1 MRKSK
6 FTMDIGWKLL
16 SLIIAIGL
24 WFMVINTENPVETRS
39 YTAAIQL
46 QNEEALTER
55 GYVVVNDDELSST
68 RVTVRLRGQRLALD
82 ALSQSSTR
90 VQAVVDL
97 SDVIYSYS
105 GEPVSVPVD
114 IVIPSVVN
122 SSFEILSKSVQT
134 VSVDIQPYVN
144 KDFDVKAVVNT
155 TDETAKELA
164 NAVASPGSVTVY
176 GARSIVESVAEV
188 RAYVS
193 PETVE
198 DGMVMTAVP
207 VAYNADGVVVGD
219 VTFGTEEL
227 SVMITLDEVKS
238 VRVNLSLTG
247 EVADGYEITDYYTT
261 PETMEVAGDAAALS
275 RLNSINLPDIDVT
288 GLEAN
293 SGYEFSAGDYLPDG
307 LRALDGG
314 RITATVIVEEEETK
328 ELIIPVESVTW
339 GDTLAEG
346 YMASISGEDIS
357 ISVKGVA
364 SVIDTLTAADVEA
377 HIDLDGLE
385 EGEHDDVYVRFE
397 LPEGVS
403 LAGGGGTVNV
413 FITQVEEKI

>member
-16 SLIIAIGL
+16 SIMIAIGL

-39 YTAAIQL
+39 YTASIQL

-134 VSVDIQPYVN
+134 VSVDIQPYIN

-207 VAYNADGVVVGD
+207 VAYNADGIVVGD

-247 EVADGYEITDYYTT
+247 EVADGYEITDYYTN

-275 RLNSINLPDIDVT
+275 RLTAINLPDIDVT

-293 SGYEFSAGDYLPDG
+293 SGYEFFAGDYLPDG

-328 ELIIPVESVTW
+328 ELIIPVDSVTW

-364 SVIDTLTAADVEA
+364 SVIDTLTAADIEA

-413 FITQVEEKI
+413 SITQIE

>member
-16 SLIIAIGL
+16 SIMIAIGL

-39 YTAAIQL
+39 YTASIQL

-176 GARSIVESVAEV
+176 GARSIVESIAEV

-207 VAYNADGVVVGD
+207 VAYNADGIVVGD

-247 EVADGYEITDYYTT
+247 EVADGYEITDYYTN

-275 RLNSINLPDIDVT
+275 RLTAINLPDIDVT

-293 SGYEFSAGDYLPDG
+293 SGYEFFAGDYLPDG

-328 ELIIPVESVTW
+328 ELIIPVDSVTW

-364 SVIDTLTAADVEA
+364 SVIDTLTAADIEA

-413 FITQVEEKI
+413 SITQIE

>member
-328 ELIIPVESVTW
+328 ELIIPVDSVTW

-364 SVIDTLTAADVEA
+364 SVIDTLTAADIEA

-385 EGEHDDVYVRFE
+385 EGEHDDVYVRFD

-413 FITQVEEKI
+413 SITQIE

>member
-207 VAYNADGVVVGD
+207 VAYNADGTVVGD

-328 ELIIPVESVTW
+328 ELVIPVESVTW

-377 HIDLDGLE
+377 HIDLDGLG

-413 FITQVEEKI
+413 SITQIE

>member
-1 MRKSK
+1 
-6 FTMDIGWKLL
+6 
-16 SLIIAIGL
+16 
-24 WFMVINTENPVETRS
+24 
-39 YTAAIQL
+39 
-46 QNEEALTER
+46 
-55 GYVVVNDDELSST
+55 
-68 RVTVRLRGQRLALD
+68 
-82 ALSQSSTR
+82 
-90 VQAVVDL
+90 
-97 SDVIYSYS
+97 
-105 GEPVSVPVD
+105 
-114 IVIPSVVN
+114 
-122 SSFEILSKSVQT
+122 
-134 VSVDIQPYVN
+134 
-144 KDFDVKAVVNT
+144 
-155 TDETAKELA
+155 
-164 NAVASPGSVTVY
+164 
-176 GARSIVESVAEV
+176 
-188 RAYVS
+188 
-193 PETVE
+193 
-198 DGMVMTAVP
+198 
-207 VAYNADGVVVGD
+207 
-219 VTFGTEEL
+219 
-227 SVMITLDEVKS
+227 MITLDEVKS

-328 ELIIPVESVTW
+328 ELIIPVDSVTW

-413 FITQVEEKI
+413 SITQIE

>member
-176 GARSIVESVAEV
+176 GARSVVESVAEV

-207 VAYNADGVVVGD
+207 VAYNADGIVVGD

-364 SVIDTLTAADVEA
+364 SVIDTLTAADIEA

-413 FITQVEEKI
+413 SITQIE

>member
-207 VAYNADGVVVGD
+207 VAYNADGIAVGD

-413 FITQVEEKI
+413 SITQIE

>member
-155 TDETAKELA
+155 TDESAKELA

-207 VAYNADGVVVGD
+207 VAYNADGIVVGD

-364 SVIDTLTAADVEA
+364 SVIDTLTAADIEA

-413 FITQVEEKI
+413 SITQIE

>member
-16 SLIIAIGL
+16 SIMIAIGL

-39 YTAAIQL
+39 YTASIQL

-207 VAYNADGVVVGD
+207 VAYNADGIVVGD

-247 EVADGYEITDYYTT
+247 EVADGYEITDYYTN

-275 RLNSINLPDIDVT
+275 RLTAINLPDIDVT

-293 SGYEFSAGDYLPDG
+293 SGYEFFAGDYLPDG

-328 ELIIPVESVTW
+328 ELIIPVDSVTW

-346 YMASISGEDIS
+346 YMAGISGEDIS

-364 SVIDTLTAADVEA
+364 SVIDTLTAADIEA

-413 FITQVEEKI
+413 SITQIE

>member
-55 GYVVVNDDELSST
+55 GYVVVNDEELSST

-97 SDVIYSYS
+97 RDVIYSYS

-207 VAYNADGVVVGD
+207 VAYNADGIAVDD

-261 PETMEVAGDAAALS
+261 PETMEVAGDAAELS
-275 RLNSINLPDIDVT
+275 RLTSINLPDIDVT

-328 ELIIPVESVTW
+328 ELVIPVDSVTW

-364 SVIDTLTAADVEA
+364 SVIDTLTAEDIEA

-413 FITQVEEKI
+413 SITQIE

>member
-97 SDVIYSYS
+97 SDVIYSYN
-105 GEPVSVPVD
+105 GEPIPVPVD

-155 TDETAKELA
+155 TDESAKELA
-164 NAVASPGSVTVY
+164 NAAASPGSVTVY
-176 GARSIVESVAEV
+176 GARSVVESVAEV

-207 VAYNADGVVVGD
+207 VAYNADGTAVGD
-219 VTFGTEEL
+219 VTFGTDEI

-261 PETMEVAGDAAALS
+261 PETMEVAGDAEALS

-293 SGYEFSAGDYLPDG
+293 SGYEFFAGDYLPDG

-328 ELIIPVESVTW
+328 ELIIPVDSVTW

-364 SVIDTLTAADVEA
+364 SVIDTLTAADIEA

-385 EGEHDDVYVRFE
+385 EGEHDDVYVRFD

-413 FITQVEEKI
+413 SITRIE

>member
-16 SLIIAIGL
+16 SIMIAIGL

-39 YTAAIQL
+39 YTASIQL

-155 TDETAKELA
+155 TDESAKELA

-207 VAYNADGVVVGD
+207 VAYNADGIVVGD

-247 EVADGYEITDYYTT
+247 EVADGYEITDYYTN

-275 RLNSINLPDIDVT
+275 RLTAINLPDIDVT

-293 SGYEFSAGDYLPDG
+293 SGYEFFAGDYLPDG

-328 ELIIPVESVTW
+328 ELIIPVDSVTW

-364 SVIDTLTAADVEA
+364 SVIDTLTAADIEA

-413 FITQVEEKI
+413 SITQIE

>member
-122 SSFEILSKSVQT
+122 NSFEILSKSVQT

-207 VAYNADGVVVGD
+207 VAYNADGIVVGD

-364 SVIDTLTAADVEA
+364 SVMDTLTAADVEA

-413 FITQVEEKI
+413 SITQIE

>member
-328 ELIIPVESVTW
+328 ELIIPVDSVTW

-364 SVIDTLTAADVEA
+364 SVIDTLTPADVEA

-413 FITQVEEKI
+413 SITQIE

>member
-1 MRKSK
+1 MRQ
-6 FTMDIGWKLL
+6 
-16 SLIIAIGL
+16 
-24 WFMVINTENPVETRS
+24 ES

-207 VAYNADGVVVGD
+207 VAYNADGIVVGD

-364 SVIDTLTAADVEA
+364 SVIDTLTAADIEA

-413 FITQVEEKI
+413 SITQIE

>member
-364 SVIDTLTAADVEA
+364 SVIDTLTAADIEA

-413 FITQVEEKI
+413 SITQIE

>member
-16 SLIIAIGL
+16 SIMIAIGL

-39 YTAAIQL
+39 YTASIQL

-207 VAYNADGVVVGD
+207 VAYNADGIVVGD

-275 RLNSINLPDIDVT
+275 RLTAINLPDIDVT

-293 SGYEFSAGDYLPDG
+293 SGYEFFAGDYLPDG

-314 RITATVIVEEEETK
+314 RIPAPVIVQEEETM
-328 ELIIPVESVTW
+328 ELIIPVDSVTW

-364 SVIDTLTAADVEA
+364 SVIDTLTAADIEA

-413 FITQVEEKI
+413 SITQIE

>member
-155 TDETAKELA
+155 ADETAKELA

-207 VAYNADGVVVGD
+207 VAYNADGIVVGD

-238 VRVNLSLTG
+238 FRVNLSLTG
-247 EVADGYEITDYYTT
+247 EVADGYEITDYYTN

-275 RLNSINLPDIDVT
+275 RLTAINLPDIDVT

-293 SGYEFSAGDYLPDG
+293 SGYEFFAGDYLPDG

-328 ELIIPVESVTW
+328 ELIIPVDSVTW

-364 SVIDTLTAADVEA
+364 SVIDTLTAADIEA

-413 FITQVEEKI
+413 SITQIE

>member
-188 RAYVS
+188 RGCVS

-207 VAYNADGVVVGD
+207 VAYNADGIVVDD

-413 FITQVEEKI
+413 SITQIE

>member
-55 GYVVVNDDELSST
+55 GYVVVNDEELSST

-155 TDETAKELA
+155 ADETAKELA

-207 VAYNADGVVVGD
+207 VAYNADGIVVGD

-247 EVADGYEITDYYTT
+247 EVADGYEITDYYTN

-275 RLNSINLPDIDVT
+275 RLTAINLPDIDVT

-293 SGYEFSAGDYLPDG
+293 SGYEFFAGDYLPDG

-328 ELIIPVESVTW
+328 ELIIPVDSVTW

-364 SVIDTLTAADVEA
+364 SVIDTLTAADIEA

-385 EGEHDDVYVRFE
+385 EGEHDNVYVRFE

-413 FITQVEEKI
+413 SITQIE

>member
-1 MRKSK
+1 
-6 FTMDIGWKLL
+6 
-16 SLIIAIGL
+16 
-24 WFMVINTENPVETRS
+24 MVINTENPVETRS

-413 FITQVEEKI
+413 SITQIE

>member
-144 KDFDVKAVVNT
+144 KDFDVKALVNT
-155 TDETAKELA
+155 TDESAKELA

-275 RLNSINLPDIDVT
+275 RLNSINLTDIDVT

-328 ELIIPVESVTW
+328 ELVIPVESVTW

-413 FITQVEEKI
+413 SITQIE

>member
-207 VAYNADGVVVGD
+207 VAYNADGIVVGD

-275 RLNSINLPDIDVT
+275 RLTAINLPDIDVT

-293 SGYEFSAGDYLPDG
+293 SGYEFFAGDYLPDG

-328 ELIIPVESVTW
+328 ELIIPVDSVTW

-364 SVIDTLTAADVEA
+364 SVIDTLTAADIEA

-413 FITQVEEKI
+413 SITQIE

>member
-16 SLIIAIGL
+16 SIMIAIGL

-39 YTAAIQL
+39 YTASIQL

-207 VAYNADGVVVGD
+207 VAYNADGIVVGD

-293 SGYEFSAGDYLPDG
+293 SGYEFFAGDYLPDG

-328 ELIIPVESVTW
+328 ELIIPVDSVTW

-364 SVIDTLTAADVEA
+364 SVIDTLTAADIEA

-413 FITQVEEKI
+413 SITQIE

>member
-207 VAYNADGVVVGD
+207 VAYNADGTVVGD

-364 SVIDTLTAADVEA
+364 SVIDTLTAADIEA
-377 HIDLDGLE
+377 HIDLDGLG

-413 FITQVEEKI
+413 SITQIE

>member
-16 SLIIAIGL
+16 SIMIAIGL

-39 YTAAIQL
+39 YTASIQL

-207 VAYNADGVVVGD
+207 VAYNADGIVVGD

-247 EVADGYEITDYYTT
+247 EVADGYEITDYYTN

-293 SGYEFSAGDYLPDG
+293 SGYEFFAGDYLPDG

-328 ELIIPVESVTW
+328 ELIIPVDSVTW

-364 SVIDTLTAADVEA
+364 SVIDTLTAADIEA

-413 FITQVEEKI
+413 SITQIE

>member
-155 TDETAKELA
+155 TDESAKELA

-207 VAYNADGVVVGD
+207 VAYNADGIVVGD

-328 ELIIPVESVTW
+328 ELVIPVESVTW

-364 SVIDTLTAADVEA
+364 SVIDTLTAADIEA

-413 FITQVEEKI
+413 SITQME

>member
-207 VAYNADGVVVGD
+207 VAYNADGIVVGD

-328 ELIIPVESVTW
+328 ELVIPVESVTW

-364 SVIDTLTAADVEA
+364 SVIDTLTAADIEA

-413 FITQVEEKI
+413 SITQIE

>member
-55 GYVVVNDDELSST
+55 GYVVVNDEELSST

-328 ELIIPVESVTW
+328 ELIIPVDSVTW

-346 YMASISGEDIS
+346 YMAGISGEDIS

-413 FITQVEEKI
+413 SITQIE

>member
-328 ELIIPVESVTW
+328 ELIIPIESVTW

-385 EGEHDDVYVRFE
+385 EGEHDDVYVRFD

-413 FITQVEEKI
+413 SITQIE